1 MEVTRFGRHW
11 TGSELEFLRR
21 NNRIVPTSSIC
32 RELGRSI
39 QSVHSVAHK
48 VGVTRPTYKVPVRP
62 WLPEEDG
69 ILLELYGTLR
79 PPQIAEELG
88 RTVGSVHHRAEVLGL
103 MSRRW
108 SSEFRRRQSLPRK
121 GQPFTGLPEP
131 AAAGYVAGIIDG
143 EGSILGPP
151 RVVVSVTTTTESL
164 ALALRTLVGGT
175 VAGPYLYARHK
186 RFGNQLC
193 KLKPQYHWNFS
204 SQYEVYR
211 LLKRLR
217 PYLVVKAE
225 EAERGIFYFESNLNW
240 RIK

>member
-1 MEVTRFGRHW
+1 M
-11 TGSELEFLRR
+11 
-21 NNRIVPTSSIC
+21 
-32 RELGRSI
+32 
-39 QSVHSVAHK
+39 
-48 VGVTRPTYKVPVRP
+48 YKVPVRP

-79 PPQIAEELG
+79 PHEIADELA
-88 RTVGSVHHRAEVLGL
+88 RTVGAVHHRAEELGL
-103 MSRRW
+103 FSKRW

-131 AAAGYVAGIIDG
+131 AKAGYAAGIIDG

-164 ALALRTLVGGT
+164 ALALRTIVGGT

-193 KLKPQYHWNFS
+193 RLKPQYHWNFS
-204 SQYEVYR
+204 SQYEVYL
-211 LLKRLR
+211 LLKHVR
-217 PYLVVKAE
+217 PFLVVKAD
-225 EAERGIFYFESNLNW
+225 AADHAISCFGKDLKW
-240 RIK
+240 RIE